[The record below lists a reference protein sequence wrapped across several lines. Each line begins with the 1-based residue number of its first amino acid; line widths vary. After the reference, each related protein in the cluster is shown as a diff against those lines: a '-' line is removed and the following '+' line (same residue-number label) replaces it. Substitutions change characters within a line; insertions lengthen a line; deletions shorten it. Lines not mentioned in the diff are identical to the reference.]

1 MFPERS
7 RRGLPSFFVAGLV
20 SLAAASGCGQPAS
33 PTVSEEG
40 ATMDLLAAIPT
51 GTVSRDDYVRTPA
64 GFVHRSCV
72 HAEAAGEVVDV
83 DGDILQA
90 DGGRRTIA
98 RCTRPLLRD
107 LEPGDDDREGPT
119 GGDPSDIQFVRFSA
133 ALVDHALRTSL
144 EGELSYLAD
153 GPDGRWSARAGYLYP
168 SDPPSYYRS
177 EAIEV
182 VDPADR
188 LSFAVDDLVGTSS
201 CRPDGACKRV
211 LSVAVAGGQTVAIG
225 AYLDAPVLW
234 TWGGVMERS
243 GVDACDTLART
254 ASFTNRIGVSRPAS
268 PSTANVDT
276 KVCGWAISSP
286 DPGRVN
292 LTPG

>member
-1 MFPERS
+1 
-7 RRGLPSFFVAGLV
+7 
-20 SLAAASGCGQPAS
+20 
-33 PTVSEEG
+33 
-40 ATMDLLAAIPT
+40 MDLLAAIPT

-72 HAEAAGEVVDV
+72 HTVAAGEVVDV

-90 DGGRRTIA
+90 DGSRRAIA

-107 LEPGDDDREGPT
+107 LERGDDNEGD
-119 GGDPSDIQFVRFSA
+119 GDPSEIQFVRFSA
-133 ALVDHALRTSL
+133 ALVDHALRTRL
-144 EGELSYLAD
+144 EGELSYAAD

-168 SDPPSYYRS
+168 SEPPSYYRS

-182 VDPADR
+182 VDPTSR
-188 LSFAVDDLVGTSS
+188 LSFAVDDLIGTSS
-201 CRPDGACKRV
+201 CRSDGACKRV

-234 TWGGVMERS
+234 TWGGVMDWS

-254 ASFTNRIGVSRPAS
+254 ASFNSRIGVSRPAP

-286 DPGRVN
+286 EPGMVN